1 MRFLYFIHVLYIL
14 INITFTLVC
23 TFYPLFQPFFYD
35 TNQKINEK
43 GKRLQSSH
51 IKANIIFAEFLT
63 LILIN
68 REGYYVKPISYK
80 NNK

>member
-1 MRFLYFIHVLYIL
+1 MKKEI
-14 INITFTLVC
+14 
-23 TFYPLFQPFFYD
+23 
-35 TNQKINEK
+35 

-51 IKANIIFAEFLT
+51 IKANIIFAEFLN